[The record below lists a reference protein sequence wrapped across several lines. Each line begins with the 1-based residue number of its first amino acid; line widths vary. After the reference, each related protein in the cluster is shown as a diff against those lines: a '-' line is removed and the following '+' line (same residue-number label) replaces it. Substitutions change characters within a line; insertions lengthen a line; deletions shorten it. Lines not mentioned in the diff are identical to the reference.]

1 MSSGLITPN
10 HYYSPQ
16 TLSDEYSRLFSQ
28 SWSFVGLMLE
38 HQNGEHQG
46 IKLGSTSL
54 IIQCDKQGRP
64 RAFLNVCSHRHAQLC
79 EQGLHRG
86 PIRCPYHSWT
96 YDREGIPAGIPQ
108 PQAFPEV
115 VADKTAHRLKEFPCD
130 VVGQFIFVRLSEAG
144 PSLQEYLGPQ
154 YDFLL
159 QASSGMNG
167 LIDEFRLEV
176 QANWKAVIENSLEG
190 YHVPAVHN
198 QTFMKA
204 EGMERGHHA
213 PVDHLANPLHS
224 HIEHPADPEWLANFE
239 RKIVPKIGQW
249 TWRFPHYTH
258 HLIFPNLTV
267 TSFLGY
273 SFHIQRFEPSTVGI
287 TTVHS
292 RTVSV
297 GFTGQSPVGAKL
309 IEQIYAEGK
318 SFTERVF
325 AEDANICRA
334 VQRGLECAE
343 RLAVIGC
350 GIEDRVLHFQRAYQR
365 YMSSSAPVAST
376 TTSA

>member
-1 MSSGLITPN
+1 MCNGLLNPAQ
-10 HYYSPQ
+10 YREPQ
-16 TLSDEYSRLFSQ
+16 ALADEHALIFART
-28 SWSFVGLMLE
+28 WNFVGLLFE
-38 HQNGEHQG
+38 QEAGQHRGV
-46 IKLGSTSL
+46 KLGATSL

-79 EQGLHRG
+79 EQGVHRG

-115 VADKTAHRLKEFPCD
+115 IADKSAHRLKEFACET
-130 VVGQFIFVRLSEAG
+130 VGQFIFVRLSTDG
-144 PSLQEYLGPQ
+144 PSLRDYLGPE

-159 QASSGMNG
+159 QASAGMNG
-167 LIDEFRLEV
+167 LIDEFRQDV
-176 QANWKAVIENSLEG
+176 HANWKAVIENSLEG

-204 EGMERGHHA
+204 EGMERGHQA
-213 PVDHLANPLHS
+213 PVDTLQHPLHS
-224 HIEHPADPEWLANFE
+224 SIEHPAAADWLATFD
-239 RKIVPKIGQW
+239 RKIAPRIGSW
-249 TWRFPHYTH
+249 AWRFPHYTH

-273 SFHIQRFEPSTVGI
+273 SFHIQRFEPSTVGS

-297 GFTGQSPVGAKL
+297 GFTGQSPVGAKMV
-309 IEQIYAEGK
+309 EQIYAESK

-325 AEDANICRA
+325 AEDAAICRA
-334 VQRGLECAE
+334 VQQGLECAE
-343 RLAVIGC
+343 RPAVIGN

-365 YMSSSAPVAST
+365 CMNP
-376 TTSA
+376 TSPPSPT